1 MNLPKPYRSPAKKAD
16 FHVGHRKI
24 VYNNPNNLQD
34 TVMDNKTALFL
45 AFLIL
50 AFLLVDYLFL
60 NWGVPLFIGLKFA
73 ALIDWMAFWR

>member
-1 MNLPKPYRSPAKKAD
+1 L
-16 FHVGHRKI
+16 
-24 VYNNPNNLQD
+24 VYNRQISLQD
-34 TVMDNKTALFL
+34 NVMDNKTALFL

-60 NWGVPLFIGLKFA
+60 NWGVPLFIGLKLS